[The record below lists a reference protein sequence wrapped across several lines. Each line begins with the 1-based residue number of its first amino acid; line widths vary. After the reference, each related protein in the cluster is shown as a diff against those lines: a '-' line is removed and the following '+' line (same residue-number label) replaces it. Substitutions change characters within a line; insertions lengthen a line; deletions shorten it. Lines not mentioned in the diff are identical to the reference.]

1 MSATAAAV
9 MPGLRF
15 PLCTDRGVSPES
27 QVFLKKAARI
37 RQDDRGAWSNE
48 QARVRERRLDALVS
62 AFQDCGQPNW
72 DGYGAAPADPWA
84 AGWAADVLDAFP
96 NSLGVPEV
104 AFEPDG
110 AAGLE
115 WWRGPDNTLA
125 VSVARDG
132 QVRFAARLGR
142 EQVSGTGAFADGL
155 PSDLIVAAYRLIA

>member
-1 MSATAAAV
+1 
-9 MPGLRF
+9 MPGMRF
-15 PLCTDRGVSPES
+15 PRWGTDRGVSPES
-27 QVFLKKAARI
+27 HIFLRRAARI
-37 RQDDRGAWSNE
+37 RRDDRGARSHD
-48 QARVRERRLDALVS
+48 QARVRERRWEALSDA
-62 AFQDCGQPNW
+62 FRDCGQKNW
-72 DGYGAAPADPWA
+72 DGYGAAPADPSAAAWA
-84 AGWAADVLDAFP
+84 AHVLDAFP
-96 NSLGVPEV
+96 SGLGVPEV

-110 AAGLE
+110 AAGFE